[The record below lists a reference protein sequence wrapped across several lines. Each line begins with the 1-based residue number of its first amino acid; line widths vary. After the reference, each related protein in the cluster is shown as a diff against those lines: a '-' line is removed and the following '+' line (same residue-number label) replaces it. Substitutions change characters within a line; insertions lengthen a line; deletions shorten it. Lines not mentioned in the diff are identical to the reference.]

1 MSLVQLL
8 RDHYQQCAH
17 GPIIG
22 VERAGTALGSD
33 VLSPPQV
40 AVGTNGTMLLGS
52 ESGAAPTRS
61 STWNRTWPRCST
73 VTCAAPGALL
83 WDCACWSRAGG
94 VALPAERR
102 PAPEQAT
109 DTMVIHHPEAFHFNA

>member
-33 VLSPPQV
+33 VPSPAQV
-40 AVGTNGTMLLGS
+40 AIGTNGTMLLDP

-61 STWNRTWPRCST
+61 YVEQDLVEVLDGHVRGAGSAFVGLRLLERSGREWPCPQSADLLPNRPQTRS
-73 VTCAAPGALL
+73 
-83 WDCACWSRAGG
+83 
-94 VALPAERR
+94 
-102 PAPEQAT
+102 
-109 DTMVIHHPEAFHFNA
+109 